1 MVQSWIPV
9 SDDSDFSLQNLPYGI
24 FSTAEHDRRI
34 GVAIGDQVLD
44 LKALRQSQVFSGLGF
59 DTSTLLEPTLNLYA
73 GQGRNVH
80 RKVRALLQELLQSQT
95 SLGHVLRDNQELKQ
109 KALVPSENVEMHL
122 PMSIGDYTDFFT
134 SPYHAQNVS
143 ITRQGDGNFADS

>member
-1 MVQSWIPV
+1 MMPSWISV

-24 FSTAEHDRRI
+24 FSTPELDRRI

-44 LKALRQSQVFSGLGF
+44 LKVLCQSEIFTGLGF
-59 DTSTLLEPTLNLYA
+59 DTSTLQESTLNLYA
-73 GQGRNVH
+73 GQGRKVH

-95 SLGHVLRDNQELKQ
+95 SLGHVLRDNQELKE
-109 KALVPSENVEMHL
+109 KALVPLEHVQMHL

-134 SPYHAQNVS
+134 SPYHAQNVCMARHLGRGF
-143 ITRQGDGNFADS
+143 TDS